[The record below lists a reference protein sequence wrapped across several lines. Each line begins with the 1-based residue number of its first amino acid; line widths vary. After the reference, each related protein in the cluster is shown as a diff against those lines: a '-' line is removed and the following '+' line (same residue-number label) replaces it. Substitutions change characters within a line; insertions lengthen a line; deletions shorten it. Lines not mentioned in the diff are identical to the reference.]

1 VLALPASGGLL
12 WRACCSFVDE
22 VRLSKVIAGFVAI
35 GVLGSAS
42 IWFFAAEAHGLLPPG
57 NFVAHKEQR
66 WFLTGA
72 EAASRRRDAL
82 TRASIRLDHPDAI
95 GPPLPSNRDGDLPV
109 NTPVVCRFISDE
121 PTGTS
126 AKFDCVLDGG
136 AVVKVKYSRNPEI
149 NAETA
154 ASKLLRTLGYAAD
167 HVRIVPW
174 LRCYGCPRYPFVTLQ
189 LLSLARST
197 DMLGPHGYASAYTD
211 FEWVAVESRFDA
223 PAIESDTQQGWAW
236 FELEASHAPQSDLDA
251 FRLLAV
257 FLAHWDNK
265 SENQRL
271 VCLDTFPGATL
282 EPCARP
288 LLMIQDL
295 GATFGPLKVDL
306 AEWSSRPIWDDR
318 SRCTVSMRSLP
329 YRGATFGDARIS
341 EGGRVQL
348 GRQLSALS
356 SEDIRKLFSDARF
369 HAFYSGTDD
378 EKDIAAWTAAFRRR
392 VDQIVN
398 TGPCPGANGVA
409 EPSSVT
415 AVRESARS
423 RP

>member
-1 VLALPASGGLL
+1 
-12 WRACCSFVDE
+12 
-22 VRLSKVIAGFVAI
+22 VRGSKVIAGFVAI
-35 GVLGSAS
+35 AALGSAS
-42 IWFFAAEAHGLLPPG
+42 IWFFAAEAHGLLPQG
-57 NFVAHKEQR
+57 NFVANEEQR
-66 WFLTGA
+66 WFLTGPD
-72 EAASRRRDAL
+72 AASRRRDAL
-82 TRASIRLDHPDAI
+82 ARASVRLDHLDTVSSA
-95 GPPLPSNRDGDLPV
+95 LPSNPDSDLPV
-109 NTPVVCRFISDE
+109 NAPLVCRFISDE

-154 ASKLLRTLGYAAD
+154 ASTLLRTLGYAAD
-167 HVRIVPW
+167 HVRIVPR

-189 LLSLARST
+189 LLSLAHST
-197 DMLGPHGYASAYTD
+197 DMLAPHGYTSAYTD

-236 FELEASHAPQSDLDA
+236 FELEASHATQTDLDA

-271 VCLDTFPGATL
+271 VCLDKSPGATP
-282 EPCARP
+282 EACARP

-306 AEWSSRPIWDDR
+306 AEWSSRPIWADR
-318 SRCTVSMRSLP
+318 SRCTVSMRSFP
-329 YRGATFGDARIS
+329 YRGATFVDARIS

-348 GRQLSALS
+348 GRQLSAMS
-356 SEDIRKLFSDARF
+356 SDDIRKLFSDARF
-369 HAFYSGTDD
+369 HVFYSGTDD
-378 EKDIAAWTAAFRRR
+378 EKDLAAWTAAFRRR

-398 TGPCPGANGVA
+398 AGPCPDVNGVA
-409 EPSSVT
+409 D
-415 AVRESARS
+415 
-423 RP
+423 